1 MPEPGYLIE
10 RFDRFKDEQ
19 GNTQRRH
26 VIDACQ
32 LLNKS
37 RSFKNSSASLETLAA
52 CIDQC
57 RNRASA
63 RLRLYRWL
71 MFNVLIGNDDNH
83 LKNISFMVSA
93 EGIEVSSP
101 YDMLCTAV
109 YRTTAFAD
117 DRATWPA
124 VDLMIPLPGANRFGD
139 VTREAMLSAGQA
151 LGLNRRI
158 SERELD
164 RMTAD
169 MPQGL
174 AALRQEIEAQNAA
187 YPAPVRVFLGGE
199 LRLVRT
205 IENVVLPFMLERLK
219 P

>member
-1 MPEPGYLIE
+1 MAVAGAQHKLLVVYRGGKLYEPVGAEPSTHLLKPNHLSDDYPSSVINEYAILRLAEKLELGAPTVHRKYVPEPVYLIE

-52 CIDQC
+52 CIDKC

-93 EGIEVSSP
+93 EGIEVSP
-101 YDMLCTAV
+101 
-109 YRTTAFAD
+109 
-117 DRATWPA
+117 
-124 VDLMIPLPGANRFGD
+124 
-139 VTREAMLSAGQA
+139 
-151 LGLNRRI
+151 
-158 SERELD
+158 
-164 RMTAD
+164 
-169 MPQGL
+169 
-174 AALRQEIEAQNAA
+174 
-187 YPAPVRVFLGGE
+187 PVRHAVHRG
-199 LRLVRT
+199 
-205 IENVVLPFMLERLK
+205 LPHDRFCR
-219 P
+219 